1 MKRRELL
8 TNSAVILAAMALPT
22 WASAQERYELR
33 SFEEALASGPVVVH
47 VYAAWCPVCRTQKPA
62 LAALA
67 KDQALAAARFVT
79 VDFDKDRSSCG
90 PTGWPISPSFWFS
103 RTDRRQL
110 ASSASQMPKEFA
122 LSYLTLC
129 DLERAAVTSGRQRFA
144 RISPGRPLRTMATR
158 NSLPARPTR

>member
-67 KDQALAAARFVT
+67 KDQGLAAARFVT
-79 VDFDKDRSSCG
+79 VDFDKDR
-90 PTGWPISPSFWFS
+90 
-103 RTDRRQL
+103 
-110 ASSASQMPKEFA
+110 EF
-122 LSYLTLC
+122 L
-129 DLERAAVTSGRQRFA
+129 RAHRVANQSVILVFKNGQE
-144 RISPGRPLRTMATR
+144 ATR
-158 NSLPARPTR
+158 LVGITDAERIRAELLDAL